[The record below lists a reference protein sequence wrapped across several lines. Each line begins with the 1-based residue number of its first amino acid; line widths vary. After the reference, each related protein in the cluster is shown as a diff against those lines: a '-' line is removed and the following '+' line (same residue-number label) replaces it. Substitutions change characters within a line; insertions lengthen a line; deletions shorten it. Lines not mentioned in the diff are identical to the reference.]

1 MITYTDIRE
10 LVDAHVAAEKRH
22 DPDAAASFY
31 AEDSY
36 YEHVPTGV
44 RHVGR
49 QAVRDQYA
57 STWALVEGF
66 DFDVEGTVAEG
77 DWLVQW
83 GRFTGTVAGRPIDA
97 PFMARFETRNG
108 QIVGE
113 SVLYDL
119 LTVAEQA
126 GLDPAVFKATGELKP
141 A

>member
-1 MITYTDIRE
+1 MTTYVNIRE

-36 YEHVPTGV
+36 YEHVARGV
-44 RHVGR
+44 RYEGR

-57 STWALVEGF
+57 ASWATIQDFDFHVEGS
-66 DFDVEGTVAEG
+66 VAEG
-77 DWLVQW
+77 DDLVQW
-83 GRFTGTVAGRPIDA
+83 GRFTGTVGDRPIDV
-97 PFMARFETRNG
+97 PFMARFETRDG

-119 LTVAEQA
+119 VTLGQQA
-126 GLDPAVFKATGELKP
+126 GVDPATLKEPIP
-141 A
+141 ARS